1 MKYILTIQGE
11 SGNIV
16 IRSEDNNGIIK
27 KVDFLISQDELD
39 TSDKSERMFNTVVV
53 RGTINDKTQSD
64 TKELLEWSMK
74 TAKTEAYKNVSLI
87 IKKDEDV
94 IRDYYMKDMF
104 CTKYLEFFD
113 EGSDSSKGEFILEM
127 RQRKGSIE
135 TIVVEC

>member
-39 TSDKSERMFNTVVV
+39 TSDKSEKMFNTVVV

-87 IKKDEDV
+87 IKKDDDV

-113 EGSDSSKGEFILEM
+113 GGSDSSKGEFILEM
-127 RQRKGSIE
+127 RQRKGSIK

>member
-16 IRSEDNNGIIK
+16 IRSEDNTGIIK

-53 RGTINDKTQSD
+53 RGTIDDKTQSD

-74 TAKTEAYKNVSLI
+74 TAKTEAYKI
-87 IKKDEDV
+87 IKKDDDV

-113 EGSDSSKGEFILEM
+113 ESSDSSKGEFVLEM
-127 RQRKGSIE
+127 RQRKGSIK

>member
-1 MKYILTIQGE
+1 MKYILTIQGD

-16 IRSEDNNGIIK
+16 IRSENNKGIIK

-39 TSDKSERMFNTVVV
+39 TSDKSEKMFNTVVV
-53 RGTINDKTQSD
+53 RGTIDDKTQSE

-113 EGSDSSKGEFILEM
+113 ESSDSSKGEFVLEM
-127 RQRKGSIE
+127 RQRKGSIK

>member
-16 IRSEDNNGIIK
+16 IRSEDNTGIIK

-53 RGTINDKTQSD
+53 RGTIDDKTQSD

-74 TAKTEAYKNVSLI
+74 TAKTEAYISSLS
-87 IKKDEDV
+87 V
-94 IRDYYMKDMF
+94 IEMIQSARDT
-104 CTKYLEFFD
+104 C
-113 EGSDSSKGEFILEM
+113 SSS
-127 RQRKGSIE
+127 RTSSISPPE
-135 TIVVEC
+135 

>member
-1 MKYILTIQGE
+1 MKYILTIQGD

-16 IRSEDNNGIIK
+16 IRSEDNTGIIK

-53 RGTINDKTQSD
+53 RGTIDDKTQSD

-87 IKKDEDV
+87 IKKDDDV

-113 EGSDSSKGEFILEM
+113 ESSDSSKGEFVLEM
-127 RQRKGSIE
+127 RQRKGSIK

>member
-16 IRSEDNNGIIK
+16 IRSEGNNGIIK

-53 RGTINDKTQSD
+53 RGTIDDKTQSE

-87 IKKDEDV
+87 IKKNDDV

-113 EGSDSSKGEFILEM
+113 ESSDSSKGEFVLEM